1 MCELIFYYL
10 CDMKHSLIKNLTLTI
25 IKNLTLTTK
34 FCAIVLAMCAALSM
48 QSCSGGMGKPDAG
61 IKTNPI
67 IATEPSCQQITC
79 ITEDK
84 EGFLWVGSFRGLNK
98 YDGHSFAQYYCADD
112 TTGIPD
118 NHVYGVFCDSRGRLW
133 VSTIGGACVRD
144 EQDRFEKVRV
154 NGKLVPSYE
163 VREDSKGRIFLKS
176 QAGLCLY
183 DERQKTFRTV
193 ITDIEFVPQG
203 DNMFIDRN
211 DNLWLVGY
219 DRVDCFSTSSFKL
232 QHRIRLGKT
241 MKDGDYLSDVL
252 IDDNG
257 LLWLMFADDVLIINT
272 ATGKLQGLPSGIRK
286 AGLYSKGA
294 PICATNHGDGRIL
307 FYAPHCGLAE
317 FAPRQ
322 NRVTMGNMRVKPA
335 GFRPKLMFADSHGNI
350 WMGSENQGITAHYT
364 SQERF
369 CSDIPLRDAIGKDA
383 VMSVAADNDD
393 NLWMLRGDGAI
404 AVCPKGVGK
413 PVGIDLPELDG
424 KMPFEVFADRSG
436 NIWIGADNCLV
447 KARFDGRELHTEK
460 ALNLPRALDFEQDRD
475 GNVWVSGLNPN
486 VEMIAADGS
495 RRSFKVADKSTG
507 FISAM
512 TCLRSGKVLAGVY
525 FEGIRVIDPKTGAV
539 TPLAVDSADVR
550 QCMKRPQFVLSSMLA
565 DNRDNVWIGTI
576 GNGLL
581 LYNAKTHHLK
591 CVDGILCSDICS
603 IREDQE
609 GFLWV
614 STMRG
619 LYRYNPQADKVDAF
633 FKEDGIGGNQ
643 FYDRASCRMSDGT
656 MVFGGTHGIT
666 IFNPLN
672 VYEDRTATLRF
683 GYLRVFNHIVTPGDK
698 NGCLDKRLDLK
709 PTVRL
714 SHWQRT
720 VGISFSTI
728 DFGEF
733 ERTHYYY
740 KLDGYDKEWING
752 GTSHEAFYSN
762 LPSGH
767 YTLRV
772 RAVTDNLDNPIAED
786 SLEINVKPAPW
797 NTWWAWLIYIV
808 AAAAIVAYVLWN
820 RRWALM
826 SIREANEAKRKL
838 QELLSQSTEIT
849 DETGQM
855 MSQQDKLFM
864 DEIYKVMEQELDNA
878 DFNADR
884 VSELIHVSRSKLYYK
899 IKDLTGSSPADLFR
913 VYKLN
918 RAAQMLKEGKHNV
931 SEIACLTGF
940 KSLSSFSTAFKKQ
953 FGVSPSQWKNKPLP
967 HPIQKEGQENGG
979 KEC

>member
-1 MCELIFYYL
+1 
-10 CDMKHSLIKNLTLTI
+10 MKHSLIKNLTFAI
-25 IKNLTLTTK
+25 K
-34 FCAIVLAMCAALSM
+34 FCAIVLAMCAAISM
-48 QSCSGGMGKPDAG
+48 QSCSGGTGKPDAG
-61 IKTNPI
+61 VKPNPI
-67 IATEPSCQQITC
+67 IATELSCQQITC

-84 EGFLWVGSFRGLNK
+84 EGFLWVGTFRGLNK

-112 TTGIPD
+112 STGIPD
-118 NHVYGVFCDSRGRLW
+118 NQIHGVFCDSRGRLW
-133 VSTIGGACVRD
+133 VSTIGGTCVRD

-154 NGKLVPSYE
+154 SGKMVPSYE
-163 VREDSKGRIFLKS
+163 VREDSKGRIFLNC

-183 DERQKTFRTV
+183 DERQKAFRTV
-193 ITDIEFVPQG
+193 VTSIEAIPQG
-203 DNMFIDRN
+203 GHMLIDRN

-219 DRVDCFSTSSFKL
+219 DRVDCFNTSSFKL
-232 QHRIRLGKT
+232 QHCIRLGRT
-241 MKDGDYLSDVL
+241 MKDGAYLSDAL

-257 LLWLMFADDVLIINT
+257 LLWLMFSNDLLVINT
-272 ATGKLQGLPSGIRK
+272 ATGKLQGLPSGIRE
-286 AGLYSKGA
+286 AGLCGEGA
-294 PICATNHGDGRIL
+294 PTCATTYGDGRIL

-322 NRVTMGNMRVKPA
+322 NRVAMGGDGNLRVKPV

-350 WMGSENQGITAHYT
+350 WIGSENQGMTAHYI

-369 CSDIPLRDAIGKDA
+369 CSDIPLRDAMGKDA
-383 VMSVAADNDD
+383 VMSVATDNAD
-393 NLWMLRGDGAI
+393 NLWMVTGNGEL
-404 AVCPKGVGK
+404 AVCPRGAGKAVGMS
-413 PVGIDLPELDG
+413 LPELDG
-424 KMPFEVFADRSG
+424 NEPYEVFADRSG
-436 NIWIGADNCLV
+436 NIWIGADKCLV
-447 KARFDGRELHTEK
+447 KARFDGRGLHTETVFD
-460 ALNLPRALDFEQDRD
+460 LPRALDFEQDKD
-475 GNVWVSGLNPN
+475 GNVWVSGVNPK

-507 FISAM
+507 FISAIA
-512 TCLRSGKVLAGVY
+512 CLSSGNVLAGVY
-525 FEGIRVIDPKTGAV
+525 LEGIRVINPKTGAV

-550 QCMKRPQFVLSSMLA
+550 RCMKRPQFVLSSMRA

-581 LYNAKTHHLK
+581 LYNAKTHRLK
-591 CVDGILCSDICS
+591 RVEGIRCSDICS

-672 VYEDRTATLRF
+672 VYEDRKATLRF
-683 GYLRVFNHIVTPGDK
+683 GYLRVFNHIVRPGGK
-698 NGCLDKRLDLK
+698 SGCLDKRLDLK
-709 PTVRL
+709 PAVRL

-720 VGISFSTI
+720 VGISFSTV

-733 ERTHYYY
+733 EREHYYY
-740 KLDGYDKEWING
+740 KLDGYDKEWIDG

-772 RAVTDNLDNPIAED
+772 RAVTDDLDNPIAED
-786 SLEINVKPAPW
+786 SLEIMVRPAPW

-808 AAAAIVAYVLWN
+808 AVAAIVAYVLWN

-838 QELLSQSTEIT
+838 QDLLSQSTET
-849 DETGQM
+849 TEETGQM
-855 MSQQDKLFM
+855 MSPQDKQFM
-864 DEIYKVMEQELDNA
+864 DEIYEVMEKELDNA

-899 IKDLTGSSPADLFR
+899 IKDLTGASPADFFR
-913 VYKLN
+913 AYKLN
-918 RAAQMLKEGKHNV
+918 RAAQMLKEGEHNV
-931 SEIACLTGF
+931 SEVAYLTGF
-940 KSLSSFSTAFKKQ
+940 KSPSSFSTAFKKQ
-953 FGVSPSQWKNKPLP
+953 FGMSPSQWNNKPLP
-967 HPIQKEGQENGG
+967 HPIP
-979 KEC
+979 